1 MEEREKISLLKK
13 IWPLIVSMSGALMML
28 MAFFIPSIQDQWD
41 RYQSRKVIGQYVE
54 LGDAFFEEERFEMAE
69 KAYEKAF
76 DLSEQKRIDIE
87 MKRLHAKISRIS
99 QNPEWGS
106 KPPDDLQDVDF
117 QFLLHLQAG
126 NEMTKERV
134 SILNSYG
141 IFLASLGRLKES
153 EEAFTEAIK
162 LDAHDVL
169 ALVNLGNLYDQ
180 QEKKFEAEK
189 SYLKALSIEPDN
201 ERTHFNLGLFYSNQ
215 GRLEEAEKELKKSIE
230 LNPQEVDAQAELE
243 HILNRRIK

>member
-87 MKRLHAKISRIS
+87 MKKLHAKISRIS

-153 EEAFTEAIK
+153 EEAFKEAIK

-180 QEKKFEAEK
+180 QGKKLEAEK

-201 ERTHFNLGLFYSNQ
+201 ERTHFNLGLFYSKKMNIIIPQ
-215 GRLEEAEKELKKSIE
+215 QKEERLRETRFA
-230 LNPQEVDAQAELE
+230 
-243 HILNRRIK
+243 HIYTAIVFNFYCC